1 MFANVI
7 LPLYLT
13 REYTYAVP
21 ESMQPYIAV
30 GMRVLVSFGKQKI
43 YAGVVSKLHQ
53 ESPANYQAKP
63 ILELTDDT
71 IVVNNYQL
79 QQWKWIADYYLC
91 TLGEVMSAALPS
103 SLKIESES
111 TLTLH
116 PDAQVDEHR
125 FNDKEHLLVETL
137 VQKKSLTLK
146 EATKLLELRSI
157 MHVLKKLT
165 GLKLVVINQLV
176 DAESKNRKIC
186 YVKLGSACGDEQ
198 AMNDIFEKLER
209 KSPKQFELLLHF
221 YNQTLDESETK
232 YVAKTKLLKAAKST
246 SATLLQLCKKNI
258 LETFEKP
265 DFEIPLLNES
275 AIAPKPLSQAQQLA
289 YENIN
294 KSFLT
299 NEVVLLHGI
308 TGSGKTEIYI
318 HLIEQQIRQC
328 KQVLYLL
335 PEIALTT
342 QIIQRLQLHF
352 GKQLLVYHS
361 KLNEHERLETYN
373 RILKYE
379 RDKLENK
386 FDFQVVI
393 GARSAIF
400 LPFSNLGLVIID
412 EEHEPTYKQ
421 QEPAPRYHARDSAIV
436 LAHAHKA
443 KVILGSAT
451 PSVETYYNCIEKKYG
466 LVNLNTRFNDILLPT
481 IELIDLKDAYK
492 RKRMKSIFEEKFL
505 ARINSAL
512 QQGEQVILFQNRRGY
527 ARMLECSQ
535 CAHAPQ
541 CINCD
546 VSLTYHKYS
555 AKLVCH
561 YCGYKTDIP
570 KTCKAC
576 GNPLLKM
583 KGTGT
588 EKVEDELSVFFSN
601 SNIARLDLDAARTR
615 NAYQS
620 ILNNFADGSTDILV
634 GTQMI
639 SKGLDFENVTTVG
652 VVNADSL
659 LNFPDFRATERSFH
673 LMVQVSGRAGRKHKQ
688 GHVMIQTYNPQHKVF
703 EWVVNND
710 YNSFIKHELAER
722 KMFHYPPFY
731 RLLYLSLKHKNFA
744 VAEEGAVRF
753 VLLLKEQ
760 FGGRILGPVTPEVSR
775 INNMYIQQIVMKIE
789 RDASMKKV
797 KQMLHVIQTLFF
809 ADERFH
815 QVMIIANVDPM

>member
-1 MFANVI
+1 M
-7 LPLYLT
+7 
-13 REYTYAVP
+13 
-21 ESMQPYIAV
+21 
-30 GMRVLVSFGKQKI
+30 
-43 YAGVVSKLHQ
+43 
-53 ESPANYQAKP
+53 
-63 ILELTDDT
+63 
-71 IVVNNYQL
+71 
-79 QQWKWIADYYLC
+79 
-91 TLGEVMSAALPS
+91 
-103 SLKIESES
+103 
-111 TLTLH
+111 
-116 PDAQVDEHR
+116 
-125 FNDKEHLLVETL
+125 
-137 VQKKSLTLK
+137 
-146 EATKLLELRSI
+146 
-157 MHVLKKLT
+157 T
-165 GLKLVVINQLV
+165 GLKLVVVNQNV
-176 DAESKNRKIC
+176 DAESRGRKIS
-186 YVKLGSACGDEQ
+186 YVKLGSACFDEV
-198 AMNDIFEKLER
+198 AINDIFQKLEI

-221 YNQTLDESETK
+221 YNQTLDEKETK
-232 YVAKTKLLKAAKST
+232 YVAKTKLLKASKSS
-246 SATLLQLCKKNI
+246 SAILAQLCKKNI

-265 DFEIPLLNES
+265 DFEIPLLNTS
-275 AIAPKPLSQAQQLA
+275 AIPPKPLSQAQQVA

-294 KSFLT
+294 REFLT
-299 NEVVLLHGI
+299 HEIVLLHGV

-318 HLIEQQIRQC
+318 HLIEQQIKQC

-352 GKQLLVYHS
+352 GEQLLVYHS

-379 RDKLENK
+379 REKLESR
-386 FDFQVVI
+386 FDYQIVI
-393 GARSAIF
+393 GARSATF

-421 QEPAPRYHARDSAIV
+421 QDPAPRYHARDSAIV
-436 LAHAHKA
+436 LAHAHNA
-443 KVILGSAT
+443 KVLLGSAT
-451 PSVETYYNCIEKKYG
+451 PAVETYYNCLENKYG
-466 LVNLNTRFNDILLPT
+466 LVKLNTRYNDILLPS
-481 IELIDLKDAYK
+481 IELIDLKEAYK

-505 ARINSAL
+505 AGINNAL
-512 QQGEQVILFQNRRGY
+512 QKGEQVILFQNRRGY

-535 CAHAPQ
+535 CAYVPQ

-555 AKLVCH
+555 AKIICH

-570 KTCKAC
+570 KNCKAC

-588 EKVEDELSVFFSN
+588 EKVEDELSVFFNN

-652 VVNADSL
+652 IVNADSL
-659 LNFPDFRATERSFH
+659 LNFPDFRSVERSFQ
-673 LMVQVSGRAGRKHKQ
+673 LMVQVAGRAGRKHKQ

-710 YNSFIKHELAER
+710 YASFIKHELAER

-731 RLLYLSLKHKNFA
+731 RLLYLTLKHKDFSSVDA
-744 VAEEGAVRF
+744 GALKFVA
-753 VLLLKEQ
+753 LLREQ
-760 FGGRILGPVTPEVSR
+760 FGGRILGPVTPDVSR

-797 KQMLHVIQTLFF
+797 KQMLHAIQSLFF

-815 QVMIIANVDPM
+815 QMIIIANVDPL